1 MAIRNLVVQCLSA
14 EDQTAADEVL
24 KQRGPVTWSGMYV
37 YGAGDDAEVE
47 ALEDQGLIVE
57 EIPGRPELSWLDPG
71 RQDEAGADEFL
82 AMAEEEPAEL
92 SPIQEAAAGAE
103 NVYMIQLKGPI
114 RDAWK
119 ARLEALGVELGSYVP
134 EYAYKAKLTADQ
146 QAQVAELSFVVR
158 VVLFSA
164 VHTLRRLTA
173 VQKIREV
180 EAAERPPTRGG
191 NEDLVFG
198 AAPGLEGAPGAP
210 EPPGRVTYELRC
222 HEPQD
227 IPTVAAALERDA
239 RADNLV
245 VGKRR
250 VRFDCDEGSPLIA
263 ELAKM
268 PQVSAVEL
276 FQFPE
281 LAVDFVRQAIGI
293 QPATGLPPLPWDGT
307 GVLVAVADS
316 GVDTSHPDLA
326 NRLEKLIE
334 RVPPSEP
341 NDPNGHG
348 THVCG
353 IIAGDGTASG
363 GQLKGVA
370 PGARLIVQ
378 GIMGSG
384 GKLDGLP
391 IDMGDLF
398 QQAYDLGAR
407 IHNNSWGNFV
417 AGLYTHDSYEVDE
430 FVYDHP
436 DCLVIFAAGNEGTQ
450 PPELDDLGRIG
461 YNTLRSPATAK
472 NALTVGAC
480 CSPRQDGPFQGKTW
494 SKFPKGPQK
503 PKAADEPIC
512 GDLDCVAAF
521 SSRGPTDDERV
532 KPDLLAPGS
541 VILAARSQACDPRYP
556 HAAND
561 RYHYLPGT
569 SMAAP
574 VVAGAAAIVRQYYV
588 DERHHQPSAALL
600 KATLVNGAVWI
611 ERELVLDE
619 AGQPNFHQG
628 FGRLDLRHTLPVPG
642 DASGLKLGFADIGR
656 DSDEA
661 LNKNDSA
668 RAACKRTVHVE
679 AGLPLRVTLAWTDKP
694 AHGLQQ
700 DLDLVVVTPGG
711 QRLMGNP
718 NMARGPWAKS
728 DHRNNLEQVVLAEP
742 EAGEYRIQVLAYNT
756 PYEKENQGFSLVVT
770 GRLASDLLP

>member
-1 MAIRNLVVQCLSA
+1 MALRNLVVQCLSK
-14 EDQTAADEVL
+14 EDETAADEVL
-24 KQRGPVTWSGMYV
+24 KNRGPITWSGSYA
-37 YGAGDDAEVE
+37 YGAGDDAEVK
-47 ALEDQGLIVE
+47 ALEEKGLIVE
-57 EIPGRPELSWLDPG
+57 EIPSKPELSWLDPG
-71 RQDEAGADEFL
+71 KQDEDAAGEFL
-82 AMAEEEPAEL
+82 AMAEEEPTNS
-92 SPIQEAAAGAE
+92 SPIQEAAVGAE

-114 RDAWK
+114 HPDWK
-119 ARLEALGVELGSYVP
+119 AELEALGVELGSYVP
-134 EYAYKAKLTADQ
+134 DYAYKAKLTDDQ
-146 QAQVAELSFVVR
+146 KIQVEDLSFVVR
-158 VVLFSA
+158 AVLFSA
-164 VHTLRRLTA
+164 VHTLRRLTT
-173 VQKIREV
+173 VQKIRE
-180 EAAERPPTRGG
+180 EEGIERPRRRGG
-191 NEDLVFG
+191 DDLVFG
-198 AAPGLEGAPGAP
+198 MAP
-210 EPPGRVTYELRC
+210 EAAGPAKKVTYELRC
-222 HEPQD
+222 HEPEN
-227 IPTVAAALERDA
+227 IPTVADALKKDA
-239 RADNLV
+239 RVENLV

-250 VRFDCDEGSPLIA
+250 VRFDCEEDSPLIA
-263 ELAKM
+263 ELANM

-293 QPATGLPPLPWDGT
+293 QPPPAAGLPPLPWDGT
-307 GVLVAVADS
+307 GVVVAVADS
-316 GVDTSHPDLA
+316 GVDTEHPDLK

-334 RVPPSEP
+334 LVPPSEP

-370 PGARLIVQ
+370 PGAKLIVQ
-378 GIMGSG
+378 GILGSN
-384 GKLDGLP
+384 GKLTGLP

-398 QQAYDLGAR
+398 KQAYDLGAK
-407 IHNNSWGNFV
+407 IHNNSWGHFV

-430 FVYDHP
+430 FVYNNP
-436 DCLVIFAAGNEGTQ
+436 DCLLIFAAGNEGAQ

-503 PKAADEPIC
+503 PKVADEPIC
-512 GDLDCVAAF
+512 GDLDYVAAF

-541 VILAARSQACDPRYP
+541 IILSARSQACEPRYP
-556 HAAND
+556 NAAND
-561 RYHYLPGT
+561 LYHYLPGT

-574 VVAGAAAIVRQYYV
+574 VVAGAAAIVRQYYM
-588 DERHHQPSAALL
+588 DERQHEPSAALL

-611 ERELVLDE
+611 ERETVLDE

-628 FGRLDLRHTLPVPG
+628 FGRLDLRRILPVPG
-642 DASGLKLGFADIGR
+642 DASGLKVAFVDVGR
-656 DSDEA
+656 DSDDA
-661 LNKNDSA
+661 LNKNDSD
-668 RAACKRTVHVE
+668 RAAFKRTVHVE

-700 DLDLVVVTPGG
+700 DLDLAVIAPGNK
-711 QRLMGNP
+711 RMMGNP
-718 NMARGPWAKS
+718 NMTRGSWAKS
-728 DHRNNLEQVVLAEP
+728 DHRNNLEQVVIAEP
-742 EAGEYRIQVLAYNT
+742 EAGKYVIQVLAYNT

-770 GRLASDLLP
+770 GKLTSDLLP